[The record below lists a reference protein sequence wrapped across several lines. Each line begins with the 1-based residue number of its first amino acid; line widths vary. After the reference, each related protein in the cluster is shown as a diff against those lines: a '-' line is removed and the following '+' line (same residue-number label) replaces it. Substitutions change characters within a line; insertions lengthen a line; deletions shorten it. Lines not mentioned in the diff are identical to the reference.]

1 MANEQ
6 AAPSPVTKIALAAVL
21 AAVTVLF
28 THFVKVPIPIT
39 RGYVHLGDVA
49 IYFAA
54 FTFGPI
60 TALVAGGVGTA
71 IADLISGYSQYA
83 PISLV
88 VHGLQ
93 GLAVGLIAVA
103 LVGGEKQ
110 GTGQIFPQWVVAIVL
125 AFLAGTII
133 LCGGYLIAEIFMYG
147 FGAAIVEVL
156 PNVAQSLA
164 GIVGAIPLTL
174 AVRKAYPPVRNLRW

>member
-1 MANEQ
+1 MPNEQ
-6 AAPSPVTKIALAAVL
+6 SATSPVTKIALAAVL

-28 THFVKVPIPIT
+28 THFVKIPIPIT

-71 IADLISGYSQYA
+71 IADLISGGYAHYA

-110 GTGQIFPQWVVAIVL
+110 GETIPKWVLAIVL
-125 AFLAGTII
+125 AFLAGTVI

-156 PNVAQSLA
+156 PNVGQSLV
-164 GIVGAIPLTL
+164 GMIGAIPLTL

>member
-1 MANEQ
+1 MEKDQ
-6 AAPSPVTKIALAAVL
+6 TISSPVTRIALAAVL
-21 AAVTVLF
+21 AAVTVLS
-28 THFVKVPIPIT
+28 TYFVKIPIPIT

-103 LVGGEKQ
+103 LVGGEMQ
-110 GTGQIFPQWVVAIVL
+110 GASQIIPRWILAIVL
-125 AFLAGTII
+125 AFLAGSVI

-156 PNVAQSLA
+156 PNVGQSIA
-164 GIVGAIPLTL
+164 GMVGAIPLTL
-174 AVRKAYPPVRNLRW
+174 AVRRAYPPVRNLRW